1 MEPTALLLAALLAL
15 YHPPAD
21 VLARIEAHRAAIE
34 ADAAAAAAHYG
45 VPAGILLA
53 VGFAESHL
61 GQARASGGSWGSPT
75 DRAHRLRAGRAEHTA
90 RDIAASFRVCGN
102 WPAAVRRFRS
112 GLCFREP
119 PRGYTSRTVLRIA
132 ARIYD
137 HAHVPLPDGLAPA
150 RATLRP

>member
-1 MEPTALLLAALLAL
+1 MTLVRILLTTLLAL

-21 VLARIEAHRAAIE
+21 VRARIDAHRVAIE
-34 ADAAAAAAHYG
+34 RDAAEAAERYN
-45 VPAGILLA
+45 VPAGLLLA

-61 GQARASGGSWGSPT
+61 GQASASGGSWGSPT

-90 RDIAASFRVCGN
+90 RDLAASFRVCGN

-119 PRGYTSRTVLRIA
+119 PRGYTSRAVLRLA
-132 ARIYD
+132 GRLYEGAG
-137 HAHVPLPDGLAPA
+137 VPLPAGVPSP

>member
-1 MEPTALLLAALLAL
+1 METVSLLLAALLAL

-21 VLARIEAHRAAIE
+21 IRTRIAAHRAAIE
-34 ADAAAAAAHYG
+34 ADASAAASRHD

-53 VGFAESHL
+53 VGFLESHL
-61 GQARASGGSWGSPT
+61 GQASASGGSWGSPT
-75 DRAHRLRAGRAEHTA
+75 DRFHRRRAGRAEHTA
-90 RDIAASFRVCGN
+90 RDLAASFRVCGD

-119 PRGYTSRTVLRIA
+119 PRGYTSRTVLRMA
-132 ARIYD
+132 ARLYER
-137 HAHVPLPDGLAPA
+137 AHVPVPAALAP